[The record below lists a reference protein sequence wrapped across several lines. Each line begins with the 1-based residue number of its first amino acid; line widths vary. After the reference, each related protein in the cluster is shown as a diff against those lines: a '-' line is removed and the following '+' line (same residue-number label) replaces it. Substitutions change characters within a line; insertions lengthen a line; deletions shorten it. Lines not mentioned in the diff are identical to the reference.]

1 MANFIETA
9 PVAPAEYD
17 LFIRPFLDD
26 PRITDLPFDFIN
38 TKFVDRK
45 AYFNTDF
52 TGTAYEK
59 VTCGWTYAGG
69 VGFTEKDIIPVEL
82 ALAIEQC
89 YEPLMKTIFANGFPD
104 GWERGK
110 LSPEVRELMQ
120 KFLADG
126 FNLNLL
132 QLLFLG
138 DDSLSTNPYQISD
151 GIYKRLQEG
160 ALAGDG
166 TVDAN
171 VTLNATTLNTTNFH
185 NTMMS
190 IYAQMP
196 NRMKRSARSNKSRLR
211 WIWTDLVYAAYE
223 AFISATTQTNAGIIQ
238 REGIVGG
245 ISLNQYLGIPITVVP
260 FVDDALLADFPTGS
274 PATGTDPYRVIL
286 TDPSNHKVYMDNGG
300 FTKIHTWYSDD
311 DDKYRAAVSALF
323 FYQYGYGDLNLFS
336 GF

>member
-59 VTCGWTYAGG
+59 VLCGWTYSGG
-69 VGFTEKDIIPVEL
+69 IGFTEKDIVPVEL

-89 YEPLMKTIFANGFPD
+89 YTPLIRTIFANGLPD
-104 GWERGK
+104 GWERGT
-110 LSPEVRELMQ
+110 LSVEVKDLMQ
-120 KFLADG
+120 KFLAEQ
-126 FNLNLL
+126 FNTNLL

-138 DDSLSTNPYQISD
+138 DDALSTNPYQISD

-160 ALAGDG
+160 VIAGDG

-171 VTLNATTLNTTNFH
+171 VTLNSTTLNEANFLTT
-185 NTMMS
+185 MLS
-190 IYAQMP
+190 IYNQAP
-196 NRMKRSARSNKSRLR
+196 SRMLRNIRSNKSKLR
-211 WIWTDLVYAAYE
+211 WIWTDKVYAAYL
-223 AFISATTQTNAGIIQ
+223 AFVAEKTQNTAGVIQ
-238 REGIVGG
+238 RDSIVNGLE
-245 ISLNQYLGIPITVVP
+245 LNSFLGIPITVVP
-260 FVDDALLADFPTGS
+260 FVDDALASDFPTGS
-274 PATGTDPYRVIL
+274 PAAGTDPYRVIL
-286 TDPSNHKVYMDNGG
+286 TDPSNHKVYLDNGG
-300 FTKIHTWYSDD
+300 FTKIHMWYGDK
-311 DDKYRAAVSALF
+311 DDKVYAVVSALF

>member
-1 MANFIETA
+1 MANFITSA

-59 VTCGWTYAGG
+59 VLCGWTYSGG
-69 VGFTEKDIIPVEL
+69 IGFTEKDIIPVEL
-82 ALAIEQC
+82 ALAVEQC
-89 YEPLMKTIFANGFPD
+89 YTPLIRTIFANGLPD
-104 GWERGK
+104 GWERGT
-110 LSPEVRELMQ
+110 LSPEVKDLMQ
-120 KFLADG
+120 KFMADG
-126 FNLNLL
+126 FNSNLL

-138 DDSLSTNPYQISD
+138 DDSLSANPYQISD

-160 ALAGDG
+160 VVAGDG

-171 VTLNATTLNTTNFH
+171 VTLDATTLNTANFH

-190 IYAQMP
+190 IYQQMP
-196 NRMKRSARSNKSRLR
+196 GRMRRKARSMKSQLR
-211 WIWTDLVYAAYE
+211 WIWTDSVYAAYE
-223 AFISATTQTNAGIIQ
+223 AFIAATTQNTAGVIQ
-238 REGIVGG
+238 RDGIVGG
-245 ISLNQYLGIPITVVP
+245 ISLTTYLGIPITVVP
-260 FVDDALLADFPTGS
+260 FVDDALLSDFPTGS

-286 TDPSNHKVYMDNGG
+286 TDPSNHKVYLDANG
-300 FTKIHTWYSDD
+300 FTNIHTWYENK
-311 DDKYRAAVSALF
+311 DDKYYATVSALF
-323 FYQYGYGDLNLFS
+323 FYQYGYGDLNLYS